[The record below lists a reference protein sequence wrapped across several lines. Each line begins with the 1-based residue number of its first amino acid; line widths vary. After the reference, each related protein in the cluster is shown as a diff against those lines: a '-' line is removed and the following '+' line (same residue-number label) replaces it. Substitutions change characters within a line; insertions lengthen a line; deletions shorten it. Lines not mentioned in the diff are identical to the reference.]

1 VCRKQ
6 ATHERS
12 NQVSDPKNADN
23 VGQREEGDDVEAHSY
38 RAAAANADSYR
49 NVGNADNADSYANE
63 EPPDV
68 EGHAF
73 NVDTVDNAD

>member
-1 VCRKQ
+1 
-6 ATHERS
+6 
-12 NQVSDPKNADN
+12 VSDPKNAEN

-38 RAAAANADSYR
+38 RAAAANAESYR
-49 NVGNADNADSYANE
+49 NVGNAENAESYASE

-73 NVDTVDNAD
+73 NVENVENVE